1 MLTAVASLLESVY
14 IRDPYHTSALTGEAW
29 VVELLSG
36 HPEHMQTALGVNL
49 HVFSALILEL
59 RAAGYKNSKH
69 VSLEEQ
75 LAIFLYACVTGLTIR
90 HLGEHFQRSNETIS
104 RLELFFYSL
113 GFYNLVIIISA
124 IFDECSLSFLRN
136 HSTANMY
143 NSQEPT
149 VEFYLRSATIPSSG
163 HFLRMPSVH

>member
-1 MLTAVASLLESVY
+1 MLTAIASLLESVY
-14 IRDPYHTSALTGEAW
+14 ICDPYHTSALTGEAW

-36 HPEHMQTALGVNL
+36 HPERMRTALGVNL

-69 VSLEEQ
+69 VSLKEQ

-90 HLGEHFQRSNETIS
+90 HLGECFQRSNETIS

-143 NSQEPT
+143 DSQEPT
-149 VEFYLRSATIPSSG
+149 VKFYLRSATIPSSG
-163 HFLRMPSVH
+163 HFLRMPLVH